1 MRLLVKELGWA
12 IMDTVIFLLV
22 VLLTYSILKLAGLL
36 P

>member
-12 IMDTVIFLLV
+12 VMDTVIFLLV